1 MSNERIIKT
10 LIKKWWLILIVVL
23 ASTGFS
29 IIFLVGNSKP
39 VYQAQTTMYVM
50 TTASSQKSVVTT
62 DNIAVSQQLVKDY
75 SELIKSEKI
84 TNAVAESLGMEG
96 RLTSTTSIDTVKGTN
111 LLQLTV
117 RDTNAE
123 KAQAVANTF
132 AKVLIENTVGIS
144 NQTNLT
150 VVDEAKLPQAPV
162 ASNKIIPIA
171 LSFMLSLAAICGLII
186 FIEFLDNTARTVE
199 DVENE
204 LGYSVIGIIPEMDI
218 K

>member
-23 ASTGFS
+23 VSTGFTTIYTVS
-29 IIFLVGNSKP
+29 TSRPI
-39 VYQAQTTMYVM
+39 YQAQTTLYVM
-50 TTASSQKSVVTT
+50 TTGNSQKSVITT

-84 TNAVAESLGMEG
+84 TSSVVESLGLKG
-96 RLTSTTSIDTVKGTN
+96 KLSSSVSIDTVKGTN
-111 LLQLTV
+111 LMQLSV
-117 RDTNAE
+117 KDISAE

-132 AKVLIENTVGIS
+132 AKVLIDNTVGIS
-144 NQTNLT
+144 NQTNLS
-150 VVDEAKLPQAPV
+150 VVDEAKLPT
-162 ASNKIIPIA
+162 SPIA
-171 LSFMLSLAAICGLII
+171 SSKYITIAISFLLSLVAVCGII
-186 FIEFLDNTARTVE
+186 IGIEYLDNTAHTVE